1 MTTQKEKLLFVS
13 HGGKGGVGKSYMSLA
28 VTEALLADG
37 QQVAIVEADPTQPDV
52 AQRYINDPNVT
63 VGALSLNRAGDAEN
77 ALAAFGEWLESSAS
91 ADRVVVNLPAGAGE
105 TLDSQGDLL
114 RALADAL
121 RYRLV
126 ASYCLEKNRVA
137 TDEMADS
144 FASGLMS
151 HVQPENRFII
161 LPAYKG
167 DPHSFEWM
175 THDARAAVLTAG
187 AREIVFPAL
196 GNRGALKKLEATPGR
211 VGRLI
216 VPPYPG
222 CEAWHILDKASVFR
236 WHGAVM
242 AAVAPIF
249 EEGGKDE

>member
-1 MTTQKEKLLFVS
+1 MTAQKLLFVS
-13 HGGKGGVGKSYMSLA
+13 HGGKGGVGKSYTSLA
-28 VTEALLADG
+28 VTEALLAAG
-37 QQVAIVEADPTQPDV
+37 HHVAIVEADPTQPDV
-52 AQRYINDPNVT
+52 AQRYISDPDVT

-77 ALAAFGEWLESSAS
+77 ALSAFGEWLESGGG
-91 ADRVVVNLPAGAGE
+91 DFVVVNLPAGAGE

-121 RYRLV
+121 QYRLV

-144 FASGLMS
+144 FSSGLMS

-175 THDARAAVLTAG
+175 THDARADALAAG

-211 VGRLI
+211 VGHLI

-236 WHGAVM
+236 WYGAVM
-242 AAVAPIF
+242 QAVAPIF

>member
-1 MTTQKEKLLFVS
+1 MTEKLLFVS

-28 VTEALLADG
+28 ITEALLATG
-37 QQVAIVEADPTQPDV
+37 QQVALVEADPTQPDV
-52 AQRYINDPNVT
+52 AQRYISDPDVT
-63 VGALSLNRAGDAEN
+63 VGALSLNRAGDSEN
-77 ALAAFGEWLESSAS
+77 ALAAFGGWLESSVS

-105 TLDSQGDLL
+105 TLDAQADLL

-121 RYRLV
+121 QYRLV

-137 TDEMADS
+137 TDEMVDS
-144 FASGLMS
+144 FSSGLMS

-167 DPHSFEWM
+167 DQHSFEWV
-175 THDARAAVLTAG
+175 THEARAAVLAAG
-187 AREIVFPAL
+187 TREIIFPAL

-211 VGRLI
+211 IGRLI

-222 CEAWHILDKASVFR
+222 CSSWHILDKASVFR
-236 WHGAVM
+236 WHAAVM
-242 AAVAPIF
+242 TAVAPIF